1 MKQAWII
8 EGGYDLYLPAY
19 PVCIVIGSAE
29 FAEECRVHEA
39 KVDTKLYAFMN
50 CTEVRLREEE

>member
-8 EGGYDLYLPAY
+8 EGGYDLDLPAY

-29 FAEECRVHEA
+29 FAEKCRQYEA
-39 KVDTKLYAFMN
+39 SVDTEMYEFMN
-50 CTEVRLREEE
+50 CTEVKLREEE